1 MTEQDGIPL
10 SVVKMKGEGLTMDD
24 VRAFCARDT
33 FPANMKVLESACT
46 CTIIEG
52 DVGEGSYAMYQ
63 HIKTPFIVSDRC
75 NFLAVHQIELE
86 NGGFIHLSTG
96 KGMKAIEGAN

>member
-75 NFLAVHQIELE
+75 NFLAVH
-86 NGGFIHLSTG
+86 
-96 KGMKAIEGAN
+96 